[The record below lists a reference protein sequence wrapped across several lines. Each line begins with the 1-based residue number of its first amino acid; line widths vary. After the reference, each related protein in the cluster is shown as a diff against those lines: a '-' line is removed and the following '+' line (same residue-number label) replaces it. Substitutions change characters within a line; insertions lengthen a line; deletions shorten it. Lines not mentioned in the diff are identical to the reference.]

1 MTWVTRLS
9 LSICVIWVTKVF
21 CVSKM
26 IKMTKLTWAICVTWV
41 TRLSR
46 VTYVA

>member
-1 MTWVTRLS
+1 MS

-26 IKMTKLTWAICVTWV
+26 IKMTKLIWAICVTWV
-41 TRLSR
+41 TRLTR